1 MTQKRLYGF
10 GVFFVFACV
19 VIALACTT
27 PVYQY
32 SLQRW
37 PADPY
42 QLVVLYRDSLSASDN
57 NLLVALDTAV
67 NAYQPPANLVIKAV
81 NISKP
86 LPLELAGLLPGI
98 AVTGS
103 MPLVVLRYPKVIRNG
118 KPVWTGPLTNNL
130 VHSLVTSPARRRMA
144 DGLLQGCSGVW
155 AFIESGAAR
164 KDTEALARLQSQN
177 LPVVTISRADPLERI
192 TIAMLMHSE
201 LDLFGYRDQP
211 MVFPIYGRGRALYSL
226 VGRGIIRDNIND
238 ARRFLEGPCACEIKM
253 QNPGTDLLMG
263 ANWNESYALFP
274 AIEDEPVP
282 PLSGVFA
289 EREST
294 GMVLSNRIPSD
305 STRPS
310 EPGITPMSGMRL
322 MSIVVGTGIV
332 LAGVI
337 IIASAAVIVRAR
349 KARQ

>member
-1 MTQKRLYGF
+1 MIYKRLYSLSA
-10 GVFFVFACV
+10 FFVFICI
-19 VIALACTT
+19 VITLACTT

-42 QLVVLYRDSLSASDN
+42 QAVVLYRDSLSPSDSK
-57 NLLVALDTAV
+57 LLMALDTMI
-67 NAYQPPANLVIKAV
+67 NTYQPPANLIVKPV
-81 NISKP
+81 NISGP
-86 LPLELAGLLPGI
+86 LPRELSGLSGI
-98 AVTGS
+98 TPTGS
-103 MPLVVLRYPKVIRNG
+103 VPLVVLCYPQVIQGGR
-118 KPVWTGPLTNNL
+118 PVWSGPLTSNL
-130 VHSLVTSPARRRMA
+130 VQVLVMSPARTRIA
-144 DGLLQGCSGVW
+144 EGLLQGCSGMW
-155 AFIESGAAR
+155 AFVESGDTQ
-164 KDTEALARLQSQN
+164 KDTEARARLQAQN
-177 LPVVTISRADPLERI
+177 LPVVTISRADPRETI

-211 MVFPIYGRGRALYSL
+211 MVFPLYGRGRAVYSL

-238 ARRFLEGPCACEIKM
+238 VRRFLEGPCACEIKM

-263 ANWNESYALFP
+263 ANWNDAYTLFP

-289 EREST
+289 EREPT
-294 GMVLSNRIPSD
+294 GTVLSSRIPSN

-310 EPGITPMSGMRL
+310 EPRSVPLSVRRL
-322 MSIVVGTGIV
+322 AGIVVGTGIV

-337 IIASAAVIVRAR
+337 IIASMFVIVHAR
-349 KARQ
+349 KARH